1 MITDFFIFCFQAA
14 AGNVPAQCK
23 DPKKLFERAKTN
35 IDILGIELIRIT
47 TFEDEYIYNSKTYKS
62 LDWNEAQWNGK
73 GRAERCFTLTIPNKL
88 IREGISELTFK
99 SKKTEAIFLH
109 QKGLYRTDMMPES
122 AVEIAAVEKV
132 SVTHEQ
138 INVLDFDGEPCNG
151 ESNYT
156 LDLCKRNIITK
167 VSS

>member
-1 MITDFFIFCFQAA
+1 MKVGVGSNICTDPLKFYERVKTKFDALEL
-14 AGNVPAQCK
+14 
-23 DPKKLFERAKTN
+23 KKVT
-35 IDILGIELIRIT
+35 IV
-47 TFEDEYIYNSKTYKS
+47 TFEGRYDFDSKTYKS

-122 AVEIAAVEKV
+122 TVQISAVEIV
-132 SVTHEQ
+132 SITHEQ

-151 ESNYT
+151 ERNYT
-156 LDLCKRNIITK
+156 LDQCKINNITK
-167 VSS
+167 VNLLQSL